1 MTPAREGRAIDIEMG
16 AWLQAVEESIGLL
29 PSAIIA
35 AVLLGGPTAGW
46 LLYRFV
52 VQPRSTRYR
61 AIDNT
66 SIMWVCSSCKS
77 VNELRSDRCYRC
89 DRVPDEADLHVIDPN
104 LGMPIPIHQPIVAS
118 APPVVNVPVP
128 SATTGIPVGPGVS
141 DLASLPGLTGLTGVR
156 GVTANE
162 TRPAVVSDDREHI
175 AVGPGRPRATRP
187 RRAVVVG
194 RPRALGTN
202 PDDPSAA

>member
-1 MTPAREGRAIDIEMG
+1 
-16 AWLQAVEESIGLL
+16 L

-61 AIDNT
+61 AVD
-66 SIMWVCSSCKS
+66 SAAVMWVCTGCRS
-77 VNELRSDRCYRC
+77 VNELRADHCYRC
-89 DRVPDEADLHVIDPN
+89 DRVPDEADLHIIDPN
-104 LGMPIPIHQPIVAS
+104 LGMPIPMHLPM
-118 APPVVNVPVP
+118 P
-128 SATTGIPVGPGVS
+128 SATATTRVPVGPGPGVN
-141 DLASLPGLTGLTGVR
+141 DLTNLPGLNGLTGLR
-156 GVTANE
+156 GVTASE
-162 TRPAVVSDDREHI
+162 TRPAAVSDEREHI

-194 RPRALGTN
+194 PRPRALGTG